1 MDSDQSDMEFDVEP
15 YRFEPVAVSG
25 AGQSSE
31 SPNAGDSRSTT
42 VVQTVKLSDTDTSD
56 SDSDTD
62 RDVPHGHGPAE
73 SVDLWYVPAPAR
85 PDDMF
90 FTKLRVCRQ

>member
-1 MDSDQSDMEFDVEP
+1 ML
-15 YRFEPVAVSG
+15 A
-25 AGQSSE
+25 
-31 SPNAGDSRSTT
+31 T
-42 VVQTVKLSDTDTSD
+42 VDRLQTVKLSDSD
-56 SDSDTD
+56 SDSD

-73 SVDLWYVPAPAR
+73 SVDLWYVPAPDR

>member
-42 VVQTVKLSDTDTSD
+42 DSETD
-56 SDSDTD
+56 SDSD

-73 SVDLWYVPAPAR
+73 SVDLWYVPAPDR